1 MTTVLVVDD
10 QTLIRS
16 AVAGLLE
23 SEPDIDVIGEAGN
36 GLEALRFLDRSAP
49 DVILMDIRMPQMDG
63 IQATSAICADDRFD
77 RVRVLMLTT
86 FEEDEYVFAA
96 LRAGASGFLGKG
108 SEPEEIVRGI
118 KAVHLGHSL
127 LSPAATKT
135 LIERYLDDPQ
145 GSAPRAGGAGDPAML
160 ESLTSRERD
169 VLYLVGKGRSNDE
182 IAADLFISPLTAK
195 THVTRIMSKLHARDR
210 AQLVIC
216 AYESGLLGAGPA
228 GTDANGKKESASWQ
242 AS

>member
-1 MTTVLVVDD
+1 MTKVLVVDD
-10 QTLIRS
+10 QPLIRS
-16 AVAGLLE
+16 AVTGLLE
-23 SEPDIDVIGEAGN
+23 SDPRIEVIGEAGN
-36 GLEALRFLDRSAP
+36 GLEAMRFLEESTP

-63 IQATSAICADDRFD
+63 IQATAAICADDRFD

-118 KAVHLGHSL
+118 VLVHLGHSL

-135 LIERYLDDPQ
+135 LIERYLEDDRD
-145 GSAPRAGGAGDPAML
+145 GSSQTCMGQDPAML
-160 ESLTSRERD
+160 DSLTSRERD
-169 VLYLVGKGRSNDE
+169 VLYLVGRGRSNDE

-216 AYESGLLGAGPA
+216 AYESGLLNADP
-228 GTDANGKKESASWQ
+228 TERNHR
-242 AS
+242 

>member
-1 MTTVLVVDD
+1 MTKVLVVDD
-10 QTLIRS
+10 QPLIRS
-16 AVAGLLE
+16 AVTGLLE
-23 SEPDIDVIGEAGN
+23 SDPRIEVIGEAGN
-36 GLEALRFLDRSAP
+36 GLEAVRFLDESTP

-63 IQATSAICADDRFD
+63 IQATAAICADDRFD

-108 SEPEEIVRGI
+108 AEPEEIVRGI
-118 KAVHLGHSL
+118 LSVHLGHSL

-135 LIERYLDDPQ
+135 LIERYLEDDRGG
-145 GSAPRAGGAGDPAML
+145 GSQTRRGQDPAML
-160 ESLTSRERD
+160 DSLTSREHD
-169 VLYLVGKGRSNDE
+169 VLYLVGRGRSNDE

-216 AYESGLLGAGPA
+216 AYESGLLDADPA
-228 GTDANGKKESASWQ
+228 ERNHR
-242 AS
+242 